1 MEEIISPIRPN
12 DEKGSLF
19 MVFMDSFTR
28 HLKFHCIL
36 VSFSSIGGLIICE
49 MCMMRTMLMQ
59 RKSTDSSLDHTRC
72 LNCFLRLKWISIH
85 DDFRFCHY
93 SISYF
98 NAKVTKLWQWRS
110 SKNTYFLPEKRN
122 ILDKNR
128 THNSVGNHQHPG
140 IMIFYYVKTIHKW
153 IKIFWQR
160 HSSRFHAYAI
170 SVQWKVENP
179 NLMVIN
185 DVQV

>member
-1 MEEIISPIRPN
+1 MEEIISSIRPN

-36 VSFSSIGGLIICE
+36 VSFSPIGGLIICE
-49 MCMMRTMLMQ
+49 MCMMRTVSMQ

-110 SKNTYFLPEKRN
+110 SKNTFFFCQKKEISSIKTEHTMLLETISIQGLWSFIMWKQFTSGYKYFGNATHVDSMRMQFLCSEK
-122 ILDKNR
+122 LK
-128 THNSVGNHQHPG
+128 
-140 IMIFYYVKTIHKW
+140 
-153 IKIFWQR
+153 IKIW
-160 HSSRFHAYAI
+160 
-170 SVQWKVENP
+170 WW
-179 NLMVIN
+179 
-185 DVQV
+185 